1 MDVHQQHFHKQ
12 PSAADTWRAHK
23 SSCRDTD
30 VKGIE
35 LLVPALRRTV
45 GQVCI
50 RISACSCKDSTPL
63 SSVMWL
69 LVCRQNSKPA
79 WLVLKAGTRLE
90 EQKRAASWQWIT
102 HDYGLIIGWFLSFFS
117 CFFFYFSTVA
127 VIVWVWVLFVI
138 YLFIEAH
145 CGE

>member
-1 MDVHQQHFHKQ
+1 
-12 PSAADTWRAHK
+12 
-23 SSCRDTD
+23 
-30 VKGIE
+30 
-35 LLVPALRRTV
+35 
-45 GQVCI
+45 
-50 RISACSCKDSTPL
+50 
-63 SSVMWL
+63 MWP

-127 VIVWVWVLFVI
+127 VIVWVWILFVI

-145 CGE
+145 WWVDLLVTEVGSCHKLTASLRKTNEVQLKPIMLNPSCTVIHIYVWLCFVVMM